1 MSEEAQKQ
9 PLPVGF
15 VEKPPEDV
23 AVINKKKEKEREK
36 AAEKKA
42 ITRLHQQFNGAV
54 MRVRLRK
61 QGEAA
66 AVMEK
71 VGLRK
76 VGYGLYYASGYNADE
91 IIARI
96 EEQIEHYMAKN
107 SGSADEIV
115 VELRKAQIALNA
127 QLIQLGDS
135 HIEATKEAAAKGA
148 APVHVVFPAGQPIMV
163 ATGTHG
169 KVTDCTV
176 GIGTEKHLTGGSN
189 GT

>member
-1 MSEEAQKQ
+1 MSEEAQNLT

-23 AVINKKKEKEREK
+23 AVIDKKKEK
-36 AAEKKA
+36 ATEKKA
-42 ITRLHQQFNGAV
+42 IARLHQQFNGAV
-54 MRVRLRK
+54 MRVRIRK

-96 EEQIEHYMAKN
+96 EEQIEHYQGK
-107 SGSADEIV
+107 GSDDVV
-115 VELRKAQIALNA
+115 VELRKAQITLNA
-127 QLIQLGDS
+127 QLIKLGDS
-135 HIEATKEAAAKGA
+135 HIEATKEAAPKNAGQ
-148 APVHVVFPAGQPIMV
+148 VHVAFPAGQAIMV
-163 ATGTHG
+163 ASG
-169 KVTDCTV
+169 KPTDNAI
-176 GIGTEKHLTGGSN
+176 GNGTEKHLTESGS
-189 GT
+189 GTITGEFE